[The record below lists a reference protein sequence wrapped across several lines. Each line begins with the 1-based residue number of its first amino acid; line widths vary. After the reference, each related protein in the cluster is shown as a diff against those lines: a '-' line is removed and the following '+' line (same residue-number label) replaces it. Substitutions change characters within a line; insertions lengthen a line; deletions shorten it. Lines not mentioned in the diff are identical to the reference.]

1 MASGNR
7 YRTDLIQFAVGA
19 EGANAYGTAV
29 RCDKQVGLINSGLT
43 LADPNYE
50 WTPFY
55 GIGVDS
61 RDMTFPV
68 QGREVLQ
75 GNIPN
80 IMYCHDASRFLA
92 YMGLG
97 SYSTTAGGIYGV
109 PGDDFYNSMSG
120 NHFLKEA
127 LVLPSF
133 TLGAIFRSVAG
144 VGTRTI
150 STTNTFSRF
159 YTGCKVSRLTL
170 NLNEGQPVMMNV
182 DYIAQDVI
190 TEKLNTY
197 TLDEDNMRI
206 YTNPSVNPKEGTVP
220 ALSFNAISEQPF
232 YFSTA
237 RLTYHGVEFARFRN
251 LTITLDNQLDPRYY
265 VRDYNDTGDGR
276 QILSEILEGRVA
288 VTFRGQLD
296 VDSTSTDAIFLQHL
310 LRQGDLSADSGNSP
324 GGRNPQDITG
334 VRFDI
339 ELRRHGS
346 GTMGDTTNIYIPEEG
361 VGEVLLDSDGASIG
375 SIGDDQKVGLVL
387 RSAAIN
393 IAAPPAIHVPQDID
407 GFAASISMKITD
419 A

>member
-19 EGANAYGTAV
+19 EGADAYGTAV
-29 RCDKQVGLINSGLT
+29 RCDRQVGLINSGLT

-50 WTPFY
+50 WVPFY
-55 GIGVDS
+55 GIGVNS

-97 SYSTTAGGIYGV
+97 AYSTSADGTYGTAPTGFYTPTGGPHY
-109 PGDDFYNSMSG
+109 
-120 NHFLKEA
+120 LKEA

-144 VGTRTI
+144 VGTRTVS
-150 STTNTFSRF
+150 STDTFSRF

-170 NLNEGQPVMMNV
+170 NLNEGQAVMMNV
-182 DYIAQDVI
+182 DYIAQDII
-190 TEKLNTY
+190 TDGLGASG
-197 TLDEDNMRI
+197 I
-206 YTNPSVNPKEGTVP
+206 NPKDDTAP
-220 ALSFNAISEQPF
+220 NFAFNAMNEQPF

-237 RLTYHGVEFARFRN
+237 RLTYFGVEFARFRN

-265 VRDYNDTGDGR
+265 VRDYDDGGGDGR
-276 QILSEILEGRVA
+276 QILSEILEGRVS
-288 VTFRGQLD
+288 VTVRGQLD
-296 VDSTSTDAIFLQHL
+296 VDSTSTDAVFLQHL

-339 ELRRHGS
+339 ELKRHGN
-346 GTMGDTTNIYIPEEG
+346 DTTNIYIPEQG
-361 VGEVLLDSDGASIG
+361 IGATNL
-375 SIGDDQKVGLVL
+375 GDDQKVGLVL

-393 IAAPPAIHVPQDID
+393 VAAPPAIHVPQDID
-407 GFAASISMKITD
+407 GFASSISMKITD
-419 A
+419 AT